1 MIGNVIYAIGS
12 LTTAFAPGFAAL
24 FVGWSGGR
32 PWGRPSGASDRC
44 SGSGE
49 LQRQER
55 AMAYAV
61 LGGIAGAA
69 SAAGPLIGGW
79 MTTYLSWRWV
89 FGFETLIILLLVLP
103 LHRRI
108 VDQRPTAIQGRFDWP
123 GCCSQRC
130 RWG

>member
-1 MIGNVIYAIGS
+1 MEGLG
-12 LTTAFAPGFAAL
+12 AAL
-24 FVGWSGGR
+24 VVPAIAALAAVNYSGR
-32 PWGRPSGASDRC
+32 
-44 SGSGE
+44 
-49 LQRQER
+49 ER

-103 LHRRI
+103 CTGASLTSAQRRFKEI
-108 VDQRPTAIQGRFDWP
+108 
-123 GCCSQRC
+123 
-130 RWG
+130 